1 MTPDNRAREEALD
14 PARSFIV
21 EAPAGSGKTG
31 LLTQRYLA
39 LLSTV
44 ERPESIVAMTFT
56 RKAAAAMTG
65 RIHEALEDASQ
76 GRATTNEYE
85 RRTRELAVRALD
97 QDRKK
102 DWQLLT
108 DPRRLQ

>member
-31 LLTQRYLA
+31 LLAQRYLA

-44 ERPESIVAMTFT
+44 VRPESMVARTFT
-56 RKAAAAMTG
+56 RKGAAEMKGRIPSALVQAAARMAVNDQ
-65 RIHEALEDASQ
+65 HEQ
-76 GRATTNEYE
+76 
-85 RRTRELAVRALD
+85 RTRELAVRALERN
-97 QDRKK
+97 RKK
-102 DWQLLT
+102 D
-108 DPRRLQ
+108 